1 MSVRQ
6 KKPRIELDLGA
17 YTLLRS
23 QVLERDNWRCQECGS
38 FENLQVHHLKFR
50 SGLGDDVT
58 TNLIT
63 LCAACHKM
71 RHGRLAKTKVSES

>member
-1 MSVRQ
+1 
-6 KKPRIELDLGA
+6 
-17 YTLLRS
+17 
-23 QVLERDNWRCQECGS
+23 
-38 FENLQVHHLKFR
+38 LKFR